1 MHKLKPISQASLES
15 AQDKAERYRLLNE
28 PMEAESIARDILAVA
43 PDNQRAMITLLL
55 AITDQFS
62 DEISGN
68 ERRARELIP
77 QLGTRYAQRYYSGM
91 IAERRAKAILRR
103 GMPGHGPM
111 VYAGLREAMECYA
124 EAEAERPPDN
134 DDAILRWN
142 ACARLI
148 DSRPELCPEDE
159 EEEVHLQE

>member
-1 MHKLKPISQASLES
+1 MFNLKPISQASLES

-43 PDNQRAMITLLL
+43 PDNQRALVTLLL
-55 AITDQFS
+55 SITDQFS
-62 DEISGN
+62 DEISLN
-68 ERRARELIP
+68 ERRARELVAR
-77 QLGTRYAQRYYSGM
+77 LKSRYAQSYYSGI
-91 IAERRAKAILRR
+91 IAERRAKAIMRR

-111 VYAGLREAMECYA
+111 VYAGLKEAMEFYQ
-124 EAEAERPPDN
+124 EAEGDRPPDN
-134 DDAILRWN
+134 DDPILRWN

-148 DSRPELCPEDE
+148 DSRPELRPEEE